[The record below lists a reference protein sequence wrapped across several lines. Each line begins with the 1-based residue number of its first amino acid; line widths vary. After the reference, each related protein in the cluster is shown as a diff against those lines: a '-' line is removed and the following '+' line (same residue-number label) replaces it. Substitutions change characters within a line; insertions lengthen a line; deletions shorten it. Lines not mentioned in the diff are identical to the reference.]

1 MSGEVE
7 GGGRRRRRSRSGRH
21 HHKRRREREVSC
33 WCWGKWVIRSG
44 HENDKMTSRQI
55 CDGSKSQ
62 RSGLKFLPL
71 IRSRAEV
78 SERRP
83 PFEEYWSSPPQ
94 GWHGS
99 AGGMLPPGYPP
110 RPGVKIPLCNF

>member
-62 RSGLKFLPL
+62 RSGPEPKFRSAARPLRSTGLLLLKDGMEVPEVCFLQA
-71 IRSRAEV
+71 IRLGQA
-78 SERRP
+78 
-83 PFEEYWSSPPQ
+83 WS
-94 GWHGS
+94 
-99 AGGMLPPGYPP
+99 
-110 RPGVKIPLCNF
+110 